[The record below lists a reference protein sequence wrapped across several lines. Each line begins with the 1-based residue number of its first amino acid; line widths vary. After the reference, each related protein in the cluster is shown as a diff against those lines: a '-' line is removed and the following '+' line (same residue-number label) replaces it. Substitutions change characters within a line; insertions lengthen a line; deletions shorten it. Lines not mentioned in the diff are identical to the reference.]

1 MLMNEMQK
9 DVLTELIN
17 MYIGQAA
24 NLLSEMVNQRI
35 MLSVPVIELID
46 LSQDDQSSR
55 HLPSIFSPGHIISS
69 SIGFGQKLQGKAF
82 LMFPAEQAKLLVNA
96 CLEEDALVSDNQD
109 SLGFMD
115 TDFDVLKEISNV
127 ILNAIIG
134 ELSNFLETRVDYTL
148 PDIALI
154 HISESESKI
163 LFKDSTYMLLLHTN
177 FHLSETQVKGVILI
191 ALSMNSVTWLLEK
204 IDALLEVND
213 A

>member
-1 MLMNEMQK
+1 MLINAMQK
-9 DVLTELIN
+9 DVLTEMIN
-17 MYIGQAA
+17 VYIGQAA

-35 MLSVPVIELID
+35 ILSVPEIELID
-46 LSQDDQSSR
+46 VTQADQTNKY
-55 HLPSIFSPGHIISS
+55 LPPVFSPGHIISS

-82 LMFPAEQAKLLVNA
+82 LIFPAEQAKLLVNA
-96 CLEEDALVSDNQD
+96 CLGEDIIVPENED
-109 SLGFMD
+109 SLAFID

-134 ELSNFLETRVDYTL
+134 ELSNFLDTRVEYSV
-148 PDIALI
+148 PDIELI

-163 LFKDSTYMLLLHTN
+163 PIKDSTYILLLHTT
-177 FHLSETQVKGVILI
+177 FLLSETQVKGVILI

-204 IDALLEVND
+204 IDALLE